1 MHAPSLPRGRRAIV
15 AAMPGEP
22 DEVEPLR
29 RARQLRLCGRAALIL
44 WAASWIAVG
53 IVVASG
59 GDSDMI
65 SGLAVII
72 CLLFALTICFEGL
85 AWRIER
91 RELVAWLART
101 DLIATRSRGLR
112 RVR

>member
-1 MHAPSLPRGRRAIV
+1 ML
-15 AAMPGEP
+15 AAMRGAADQVDPM
-22 DEVEPLR
+22 R
-29 RARQLRLCGRAALIL
+29 RARQLRLCGRATLIL
-44 WAASWIAVG
+44 WAILWIAVG
-53 IVVASG
+53 VVVMSG
-59 GDSDMI
+59 GSADMI

-72 CLLFALTICFEGL
+72 CVLFALTICFEAL
-85 AWRIER
+85 AWRIEK

>member
-1 MHAPSLPRGRRAIV
+1 MHTPSQPPGRRAIV
-15 AAMPGEP
+15 AAMRGEPGEV
-22 DEVEPLR
+22 DPLR
-29 RARQLRLCGRAALIL
+29 RARQLRLCGRATLIV
-44 WAASWIAVG
+44 WAISWIAVG

-59 GDSDMI
+59 GDADMI

-72 CLLFALTICFEGL
+72 CLLFALTACFEGL

-101 DLIATRSRGLR
+101 DLVAARSRGLR